1 MFGKGISDKRLASL
15 ALWATVLFFIFG
27 VLYFLPVGIP
37 FKIGFPLTVLSLFSL
52 WLLPWPMSIAIIASA
67 AGDYAGAAGN
77 FVLQMSFFAVAHV
90 FIILFFTGKVWLR
103 FQSFRTEGKLLR
115 RVGYA
120 AAMGTMVI
128 LLVIFAMVNVVPEA
142 PEGMLRTGVG
152 CYVTVISLM
161 LYTALL
167 QRSWMYALGAVM
179 FVFSDLIL
187 GWNKFV
193 SPVGGQDLLIMIP
206 YYLGQYLLF
215 LRAARIKVRPAL
227 LGKFKF

>member
-1 MFGKGISDKRLASL
+1 MFGKGISDRRLSSL
-15 ALWATVLFFIFG
+15 ALAATAFFILFA
-27 VLYFLPVGIP
+27 VFYFLPAGIP
-37 FKIGFPLTVLSLFSL
+37 FKVGFPLTVLSIFSL
-52 WLLPWPMSIAIIASA
+52 WLLPWPMSIAMMASA
-67 AGDYAGAAGN
+67 AGDYAGAAGS
-77 FVLQMSFFAVAHV
+77 FVMQMSFFAVAHL
-90 FIILFFTGKVWLR
+90 FIILFFAGKAWMR
-103 FQSFRTEGKLLR
+103 FRTFRSEGKLLR

-128 LLVIFAMVNVVPEA
+128 ILVIFAMVNVVPAA
-142 PEGMLRTGVG
+142 PEGMLRVGVG
-152 CYVTVISLM
+152 SYVVIISLM

-193 SPVGGQDLLIMIP
+193 SPVGGADLLIMIP
-206 YYLGQYLLF
+206 YYMGQYLLF
-215 LRAARIKVRPAL
+215 LRAARLKVQPSI

>member
-15 ALWATVLFFIFG
+15 ALWATALFFIFG

-37 FKIGFPLTVLSLFSL
+37 FKIGFPLTFLSLFSL
-52 WLLPWPMSIAIIASA
+52 WLLPWPMSIAMIASA

-90 FIILFFTGKVWLR
+90 FIILFFTGKAWLR

>member
-1 MFGKGISDKRLASL
+1 MFGKGISDKRLATL
-15 ALWATVLFFIFG
+15 ALWASALFLLLAVFYFI
-27 VLYFLPVGIP
+27 PVDIP
-37 FKIGFPLTVLSLFSL
+37 FKIGFPLTLLSVFSF
-52 WLLPWPMSIAIIASA
+52 WLLPWPMSIAMLASA
-67 AGDYAGAAGN
+67 AGDYAGAAGC
-77 FVLQMSFFAVAHV
+77 FVGQMSCFAVAHI
-90 FIILFFTGKVWLR
+90 FIILFFIGKMWMR

-120 AAMGTMVI
+120 AAVGTMVI
-128 LLVIFAMVNVVPEA
+128 LLVIFAMVNVVPGA
-142 PEGMLRTGVG
+142 PAGILRTGVG
-152 CYVTVISLM
+152 TYITLISLM

-193 SPVGGQDLLIMIP
+193 SPVEGENLLVMIP
-206 YYLGQYLLF
+206 YYMGQYLLF

>member
-1 MFGKGISDKRLASL
+1 MFGKGISDKRLATL
-15 ALWATVLFFIFG
+15 ALWSSALFLLFAVFYFI
-27 VLYFLPVGIP
+27 PVDIP
-37 FKIGFPLTVLSLFSL
+37 YKIGFPLTVLSLFSF
-52 WLLPWPMSIAIIASA
+52 WLLPWPMSLAMIASA
-67 AGDYAGAAGN
+67 AGDYAGAAGS
-77 FVLQMSFFAVAHV
+77 FIVQMSCFAVAHL
-90 FIILFFTGKVWLR
+90 FIILFFIGKMWMR

-128 LLVIFAMVNVVPEA
+128 ILVIFAMVNVVPEA
-142 PEGMLRTGVG
+142 PAGMLRTGVG

-193 SPVGGQDLLIMIP
+193 SPVEGQDLLIMIS